1 MSGELPTTNAENL
14 PEIDLTKKTKSKDPL
29 VGTVLDGRFEI
40 EDVLGTGGMSVV
52 YKAKQL
58 RVNRH
63 VAIKTIRMQLDTKPV
78 YRERFQREISSLFS
92 LSHPNI
98 VTVHDFL
105 IGPDEQPYVVMD
117 YLRGKPLDELIKNEG
132 TLSIERFARITVQIC
147 SALDHAHKRG
157 IIHRDL
163 KPSNVV
169 LLDNEND
176 FVKVV
181 DFGLAKLNEDNRKL
195 TQSGELWGSPPY
207 MSPEQCLGGGG
218 DARSDVY
225 SLGACMYEMLCG
237 KDPFWYAATIFE
249 LIQRHVNTI
258 PAPLHEQC
266 EGLVVPKEIESTVFK
281 ALEKNPED
289 RYQSAQEMQEAI
301 VNACTAAGGSG
312 NLRFHASV
320 SPKISAERSN
330 PSGDTSQGEDPSQQG
345 NWFAGMLMASDDPL
359 NDPTKAAEFH
369 EQQEQNYQADSRWAR
384 PDPPGGSGR
393 TQTEMELP
401 SGRAE
406 GGSTGGS
413 YSGQTASPANTQ
425 GWSSAELD
433 RIGATNGHPA
443 QPEVARTGD
452 HSSGSQSRLSSTL
465 DGASAYSGG
474 NVGALR
480 SRTPYDNDQ
489 FRQWMPVIAVI
500 CIAVGFACAF
510 AIFNSMKTSDSPANV
525 QTGPVPG
532 PASVPGPDTTESS
545 ANASSINKS
554 GDVSDDVPS
563 KSSTSVPAKR
573 ASSSQEDQH
582 KRRVKSAPKKP
593 RPSKPPVAHPAPK
606 PKPKSSGGGEKGRWD
621 ELRNIR

>member
-14 PEIDLTKKTKSKDPL
+14 PDIDLTKKTKSKDPL

-40 EDVLGTGGMSVV
+40 EEVLGQGGMSVV

-132 TLSIERFARITVQIC
+132 PLTVERFARISVQIC

-169 LLDNEND
+169 LVDSEND

-218 DARSDVY
+218 DGRSDVY

-249 LIQRHVNTI
+249 LIQRHVNTV

-266 EGLVVPKEIESTVFK
+266 EGLTVPTEIEAVVFK

-289 RYQSAQEMQEAI
+289 RYQSAQELQEAI
-301 VNACTAAGGSG
+301 VDACTIASGSG

-320 SPKISAERSN
+320 SPRTSAERAMPTIDN
-330 PSGDTSQGEDPSQQG
+330 PQGVDPSQSQQA
-345 NWFAGMLMASDDPL
+345 NWFAGMLMAADDPL
-359 NDPTKAAEFH
+359 SDPAAAAEY
-369 EQQEQNYQADSRWAR
+369 QQQHPDQFAESRWAR
-384 PDPPGGSGR
+384 PDPDTPAPSR
-393 TQTEMELP
+393 TRTPTQAEMERPAPPQPDRGKTAGAP
-401 SGRAE
+401 SG
-406 GGSTGGS
+406 
-413 YSGQTASPANTQ
+413 QNQ
-425 GWSSAELD
+425 GWSADELD
-433 RIGATNGHPA
+433 KIKASNVQPA
-443 QPEVARTGD
+443 PPVAAAGRM
-452 HSSGSQSRLSSTL
+452 SSTIE
-465 DGASAYSGG
+465 GAPSYSGG
-474 NVGALR
+474 NVGTLR
-480 SRTPYDNDQ
+480 SRMPYDNDQ

-510 AIFNSMKTSDSPANV
+510 AIFNSMKNSNSTTTV
-525 QTGPVPG
+525 QTTPAPG
-532 PASVPGPDTTESS
+532 SNTTE
-545 ANASSINKS
+545 KS
-554 GDVSDDVPS
+554 GGTASDTSGSDDDS
-563 KSSTSVPAKR
+563 DKDDAKSSTSSPVKR
-573 ASSSQEDQH
+573 AGSSDRDDQPRP
-582 KRRVKSAPKKP
+582 KVRRQPKP
-593 RPSKPPVAHPAPK
+593 RVTRPAVARPAPK
-606 PKPKSSGGGEKGRWD
+606 PKPKGGGNDRWD
-621 ELRNIR
+621 ALRNFQ

>member
-1 MSGELPTTNAENL
+1 MPTTNAENL

-29 VGTVLDGRFEI
+29 VGTILDGRFEI

-58 RVNRH
+58 RVNRY

-218 DARSDVY
+218 DARSDIY

-301 VNACTAAGGSG
+301 VNACTAASGSG

-320 SPKISAERSN
+320 SPKISTERSMPTVEN
-330 PSGDTSQGEDPSQQG
+330 SQLEDVNQQG

-359 NDPTKAAEFH
+359 NDPAKAAEFH

-384 PDPPGGSGR
+384 PDPPGSSGR
-393 TQTEMELP
+393 TQTEIERP
-401 SGRAE
+401 
-406 GGSTGGS
+406 STGAGFS
-413 YSGQTASPANTQ
+413 MGNSPSGQTATPVNSQ

-433 RIGATNGHPA
+433 RIGASHDQPA
-443 QPEVARTGD
+443 PRNV
-452 HSSGSQSRLSSTL
+452 SGGTDSAPGIQSRLNSTIE
-465 DGASAYSGG
+465 GASAYSGG

-480 SRTPYDNDQ
+480 SRMPYDNDQ

-510 AIFNSMKTSDSPANV
+510 AIFNSMKKSDSPTNLQA
-525 QTGPVPG
+525 VPS
-532 PASVPGPDTTESS
+532 PAPAPAPEPDTTESS
-545 ANASSINKS
+545 DTASSTSKS
-554 GDVSDDVPS
+554 DEVTN
-563 KSSTSVPAKR
+563 KSSTSLPAKR
-573 ASSSQEDQH
+573 AGSSQDDQP
-582 KRRVKSAPKKP
+582 KRKVRSAPKKP
-593 RPSKPPVAHPAPK
+593 RPSKPPVESRPAPK

>member
-1 MSGELPTTNAENL
+1 MSGDLPTTNAENL
-14 PEIDLTKKTKSKDPL
+14 PDIDLTKKTKSKDPL
-29 VGTVLDGRFEI
+29 MGTVLDGRFEI
-40 EDVLGTGGMSVV
+40 EDVLGQGGMSVV

-58 RVNRH
+58 RVNRL

-132 TLSIERFARITVQIC
+132 PLAIERFARISVQIC

-258 PAPLHEQC
+258 PAPLHENC
-266 EGLVVPKEIESTVFK
+266 EGLTVPNEIESVVFK

-301 VNACTAAGGSG
+301 INACTIASGSE

-320 SPKISAERSN
+320 SPRISAERSMPTVDN
-330 PSGDTSQGEDPSQQG
+330 PQGEDPTKSQQAS
-345 NWFAGMLMASDDPL
+345 WFAGMLMAADDPL
-359 NDPTKAAEFH
+359 NDPAKAKEF
-369 EQQEQNYQADSRWAR
+369 QQLQEQNYQEDSRWAR
-384 PDPPGGSGR
+384 PDPSVPS
-393 TQTEMELP
+393 QT
-401 SGRAE
+401 GVR
-406 GGSTGGS
+406 GSTQAQISGPTPAADRQKTAGAP
-413 YSGQTASPANTQ
+413 SGQTQQGSSGQTQQ
-425 GWSSAELD
+425 GWSPEELD
-433 RIGATNGHPA
+433 KIKSSSVQPAPPVAADRGDSAYLPGA
-443 QPEVARTGD
+443 Q
-452 HSSGSQSRLSSTL
+452 QSRMSSTIE
-465 DGASAYSGG
+465 GAPAYPGG

-480 SRTPYDNDQ
+480 SRMPYDNDQ
-489 FRQWMPVIAVI
+489 MRQWMPVIAVI

-510 AIFNSMKTSDSPANV
+510 AIFNSMQKKSNSATTVQTTPAPSTTETSGTASNTSDSDDN
-525 QTGPVPG
+525 
-532 PASVPGPDTTESS
+532 SDKEDSS
-545 ANASSINKS
+545 N
-554 GDVSDDVPS
+554 
-563 KSSTSVPAKR
+563 KSSTPVKR
-573 ASSSQEDQH
+573 TSSSQDDQP
-582 KRRVKSAPKKP
+582 KPTRRVSRPAKSTPKKA
-593 RPSKPPVAHPAPK
+593 RPVAPK
-606 PKPKSSGGGEKGRWD
+606 PKPKKVDPWD
-621 ELRNIR
+621 RGNFQ